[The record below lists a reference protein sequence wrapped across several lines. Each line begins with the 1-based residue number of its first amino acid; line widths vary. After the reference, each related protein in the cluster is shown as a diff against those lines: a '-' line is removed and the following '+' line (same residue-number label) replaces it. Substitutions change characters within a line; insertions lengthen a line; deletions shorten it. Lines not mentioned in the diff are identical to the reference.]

1 MRWEIAIWAPAFPKQ
16 LELPSGFH
24 SHGYQCKAD
33 FSNLPLLR
41 MRKEKKKNKKQDR
54 SEHQKR
60 DLEED
65 VNPFGQQLSDAFTP
79 LSHQGSF
86 FL

>member
-1 MRWEIAIWAPAFPKQ
+1 MRWEIAIWAPAFLKQ

-41 MRKEKKKNKKQDR
+41 MRKEKKKKKTRQIR
-54 SEHQKR
+54 TP
-60 DLEED
+60 EERLRRGCKSIWATT
-65 VNPFGQQLSDAFTP
+65 F
-79 LSHQGSF
+79 
-86 FL
+86 